1 MSIEV
6 RYIPSLKN
14 PLVMAITIND
24 GADAAKINEMIAA
37 LNYNGYEVLAFD
49 GTRITSFIPRT
60 GELTPTKFIV
70 ILKTKHTVDGSFDT
84 SVPTA
89 FQSIAHL
96 GALLKGNQKL
106 VEGMP
111 EPVVVKLAPRKVTIN
126 LPGLEDNSIVPETQ
140 DFAGILAA
148 ITKLVR
154 RWLDTKAGQ
163 YTIVANTQ
171 FKKNILY
178 NESEMALQFNVD
190 VSYLKGKLS
199 INFESIT
206 KQESS
211 AYLIMFRQVF
221 FTVSIEPPAHPADF
235 FDPSVTWE
243 DLAGKIDKDNPPV
256 YVQNVQYGRE
266 IYVLLTSDMSSSE
279 LKAHLDGSLEYQK
292 GTITTKDDL
301 KTKNMNKRIN

>member
-1 MSIEV
+1 MENQSQPNQDNQIQPYKDNQSPIPEMSIEV

-126 LPGLEDNSIVPETQ
+126 LPGGWTRCPVSTPSLRIPSSRRTSSTTR
-140 DFAGILAA
+140 A
-148 ITKLVR
+148 
-154 RWLDTKAGQ
+154 RWLCS
-163 YTIVANTQ
+163 
-171 FKKNILY
+171 L
-178 NESEMALQFNVD
+178 
-190 VSYLKGKLS
+190 
-199 INFESIT
+199 
-206 KQESS
+206 
-211 AYLIMFRQVF
+211 
-221 FTVSIEPPAHPADF
+221 
-235 FDPSVTWE
+235 TWMCP
-243 DLAGKIDKDNPPV
+243 I
-256 YVQNVQYGRE
+256 
-266 IYVLLTSDMSSSE
+266 
-279 LKAHLDGSLEYQK
+279 
-292 GTITTKDDL
+292 
-301 KTKNMNKRIN
+301 

>member
-1 MSIEV
+1 
-6 RYIPSLKN
+6 
-14 PLVMAITIND
+14 
-24 GADAAKINEMIAA
+24 
-37 LNYNGYEVLAFD
+37 
-49 GTRITSFIPRT
+49 
-60 GELTPTKFIV
+60 
-70 ILKTKHTVDGSFDT
+70 
-84 SVPTA
+84 
-89 FQSIAHL
+89 
-96 GALLKGNQKL
+96 
-106 VEGMP
+106 
-111 EPVVVKLAPRKVTIN
+111 
-126 LPGLEDNSIVPETQ
+126 
-140 DFAGILAA
+140 
-148 ITKLVR
+148 
-154 RWLDTKAGQ
+154 
-163 YTIVANTQ
+163 
-171 FKKNILY
+171 
-178 NESEMALQFNVD
+178 MALQFNVD